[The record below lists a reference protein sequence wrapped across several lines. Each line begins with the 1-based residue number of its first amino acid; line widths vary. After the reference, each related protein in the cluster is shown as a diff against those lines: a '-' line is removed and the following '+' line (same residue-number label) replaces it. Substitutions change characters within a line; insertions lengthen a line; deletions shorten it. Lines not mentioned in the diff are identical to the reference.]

1 MNRIFVTGIG
11 TGIGKTIVSA
21 ILTEVLQADY
31 WKPIQSG
38 LEEMTDTE
46 KVKSL
51 VSNKKSVFYPEAY
64 RLKLPA
70 SPHAAAAAEGIKI
83 SIRDIKAPNTS
94 NHLLIEGAGGVMV
107 PLNEKELMVDLIR
120 TLNTSVV
127 VVIKHYLGS
136 INHSLLT
143 LEALKQR
150 NIQVAGIVFNGEQNI
165 ESEKVIMSFYN
176 YPIIGMVKEEKV
188 FTPETISLYANEFR
202 TSEVMKGFVTKK

>member
-1 MNRIFVTGIG
+1 MNGIFVTGIG

-21 ILTEVLQADY
+21 ILTEALQADY

-38 LEEMTDTE
+38 LEEITDTE
-46 KVKSL
+46 KVKGL
-51 VSNKKSVFYPEAY
+51 ISNKKSVFHPETY
-64 RLKLPA
+64 RLKLPVA
-70 SPHAAAAAEGIKI
+70 PHAAAAAEGVTI
-83 SIRDIKAPNTS
+83 SISNIKVPNTS
-94 NHLLIEGAGGVMV
+94 NTLVIEGAGGLMV

-120 TLNTSVV
+120 SLNTSVV

-150 NIQVAGIVFNGEQNI
+150 DIQVAGIVFNGEPNI
-165 ESEKVIMSFYN
+165 QSEEAIRSFYY
-176 YPIIGMVKEEKV
+176 YPIIGRVREEKE

-202 TSEVMKGFVTKK
+202 SSEAMKSFVTKK